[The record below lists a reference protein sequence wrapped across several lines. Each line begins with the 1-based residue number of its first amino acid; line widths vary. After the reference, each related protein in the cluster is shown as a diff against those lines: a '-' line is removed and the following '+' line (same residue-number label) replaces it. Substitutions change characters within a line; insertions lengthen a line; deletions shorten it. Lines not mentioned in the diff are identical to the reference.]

1 VKTEIQRLSANN
13 ADSMSLLSDVSSSP
27 GSAWR
32 GRSVPAAFV
41 AFVEWMRTK
50 QDGLANPLLVVRCSL
65 KFSSGSLGSEVKEV
79 AVSRAA
85 QQGSHRL
92 QLAE

>member
-27 GSAWR
+27 GSAWG
-32 GRSVPAAFV
+32 GRSVPA